1 MDQITGFSTS
11 LGTYH
16 NMPWNKRAHTGNLG
30 ELVKKKAQPKSS
42 ESNDDEAEILS
53 STSLMEQSQPP
64 YNWETGG
71 IKNTCDDR
79 VTVETEIESI
89 LSLLSDDEDV
99 LELVGLNVD
108 DFNFKVAERLLN
120 EHGDV
125 IFLNRCSK
133 CDKLARTP
141 WAKQCRHCGYDWH

>member
-99 LELVGLNVD
+99 PTSDAASLNAFLKKAVSNMKELSRG
-108 DFNFKVAERLLN
+108 EEMLLL
-120 EHGDV
+120 GG
-125 IFLNRCSK
+125 SK
-133 CDKLARTP
+133 ETM
-141 WAKQCRHCGYDWH
+141 Q